1 MSELKVLT
9 IGKGEI
15 ALDGEILFASTSAD
29 WLKEAYQSLETDYP
43 KFYKMDA
50 LAQIAFL
57 GVNFLKPPFN
67 DYADD
72 EVAQLFANSESS
84 LRTDIRFNASYSDGG
99 SPSPSLFVYTLPN
112 IASGE
117 IAIQHKLYGES
128 QFYILES
135 FDTEFFTEKCRMLLD
150 SGYKAVLC
158 GWIEAGENS
167 EDARGIVF
175 FAEANTIDQI
185 DNLKPIISRQ

>member
-1 MSELKVLT
+1 MNRLDVLK
-9 IGKGEI
+9 IGKGKI
-15 ALDGEILFASTSAD
+15 ALNGEILFASSGSD
-29 WLKEAYQSLETDYP
+29 WLKEAYQSLGIDYP

-57 GVNFLKPPFN
+57 GVNFLNPPFGS
-67 DYADD
+67 YADD
-72 EVAQLFANSESS
+72 EIAQLFANSESS
-84 LRTDIRFNASYSDGG
+84 LRTDIRFKDSYDDGG

-112 IASGE
+112 IANGE

-128 QFYILES
+128 RFYILES
-135 FDTEFFTEKCRMLLD
+135 FDADFFTGECRMLFD

-167 EDARGIVF
+167 EDAHGIVF
-175 FAEANTIDQI
+175 FAEAHTADQI
-185 DNLKPIISRQ
+185 NNLKIHQLAQ